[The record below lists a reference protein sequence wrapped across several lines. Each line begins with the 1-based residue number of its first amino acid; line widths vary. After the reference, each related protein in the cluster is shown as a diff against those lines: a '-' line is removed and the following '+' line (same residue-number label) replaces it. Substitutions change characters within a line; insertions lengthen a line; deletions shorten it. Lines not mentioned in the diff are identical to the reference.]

1 MTTDTQSV
9 DLVDAEVVEQFA
21 RAAVLAALISAM
33 AYVSIPLPFSPVP
46 FTLQVLFVFL
56 AGLLLGPVWGPVSL
70 LLYLLAGAVGL
81 PVFAG
86 GTGGLGVLLGQTG
99 GYLWSY
105 PIAAFLI
112 GYLTHRGVDL
122 ADPAERSPIA
132 LGVILLA
139 GLAIIYGMGVP
150 WMAYVLT
157 LDLVEAF
164 VLGAAAFIPLD
175 LIKLLAAVAI
185 VQSGRMPVAEG

>member
-1 MTTDTQSV
+1 MASNTQSV
-9 DLVDAEVVEQFA
+9 DLVDAGVAEQFA

-33 AYVSIPLPFSPVP
+33 AYVSIPIPLSPVP

-56 AGLLLGPVWGPVSL
+56 AGLLLGPVWGPVSM

-86 GTGGLGVLLGQTG
+86 GTGGLGVLLGETG

-105 PIAAFLI
+105 PIAAFI
-112 GYLTHRGVDL
+112 VGYLVHEGTDL
-122 ADPAERSPIA
+122 QDPAERSPFA
-132 LGVILLA
+132 LATALLV

-150 WMAYVLT
+150 WLASVLA

-164 VLGAAAFIPLD
+164 MLGAAYFIPLD
-175 LIKLLAAVAI
+175 LLKLVAAVAI
-185 VQSGRMPVAEG
+185 VQTGRIPVGDD